1 MSLKKKKEKQIL
13 WLKTRMGKNGK
24 LELWISP
31 EGYKEM
37 FFLTDGKITLEEV
50 YNFIPNGGLFKNL

>member
-1 MSLKKKKEKQIL
+1 
-13 WLKTRMGKNGK
+13 MGKNGK